1 MDSLWQDLRPKH
13 WPALAGD
20 LEVDAVVVGGGL
32 AGVSAA
38 LALASYGQRVIL
50 VEGGRLGQG
59 ASGRNAGFLL
69 GGAADDFLT
78 LAAARGRAVAE
89 MMAKL
94 AEQNRRLV
102 KAALEEAGGGSVL
115 EGVGSFALAVDPAEA
130 EHLVR
135 LGETLRELGYSAD
148 PAEPEMAGPTLR
160 QAGYLGG
167 LFFPADAQLHPL
179 RLVYALAA
187 GAERQG
193 VSIYEGSPVEAV
205 SSDGTGVS
213 VKAAGATVRAGV
225 CILAVNADLARLF
238 PPAAAWITPA
248 RAQMLASRPL
258 PRPVLSAPVY
268 AGHGFR
274 YFRQDTDGRLLIG
287 GFRNLAVDAETSW
300 DLELNPQLQDRLE
313 RELALLAPDAEVE
326 RRWAGIMAFT
336 PDHLPVV
343 GALGSHLWSVG
354 GFSGHGLALAPLLGR
369 QVAEMALGRRP
380 PYPALSPQ
388 RFGQEVGS

>member
-1 MDSLWQDLRPKH
+1 MDSLWHDLRPAQ
-13 WPALAGD
+13 WPPLAAD
-20 LEVDAVVVGGGL
+20 QEVDGVVVGGGL

-38 LALASYGQRVIL
+38 LALASHGQRVAL

-94 AEQNRRLV
+94 AEENRRLV
-102 KAALEEAGGGSVL
+102 KTALGEAEGGSAL
-115 EGVGSFALAVDPAEA
+115 EGVGSFALAVDRAEA

-135 LGETLRELGYSAD
+135 LGESLRELGYGAV

-167 LFFPADAQLHPL
+167 LFFPADGQLHPL
-179 RLVYALAA
+179 RLLYALAA
-187 GAERQG
+187 AAERLG
-193 VSIYEGSPVEAV
+193 ASIYEATPVAAV
-205 SSDGTGVS
+205 SSDGKGVTVKTGR
-213 VKAAGATVRAGV
+213 ATVRAGV

-238 PPAAAWITPA
+238 PPAGAWIRPA

-258 PRPVLSAPVY
+258 PRPVLNAPVY

-274 YFRQDTDGRLLIG
+274 YFRQCADGRLLIG
-287 GFRNLAVDAETSW
+287 GFRNLAVEAETSW
-300 DLELNPQLQDRLE
+300 DLELNPLLQDRME

-343 GALGSHLWSVG
+343 GALGPHLWSVG

-369 QVAEMALGRRP
+369 QVAEMALGRRR

-388 RFGQEVGS
+388 RFAGDLEP